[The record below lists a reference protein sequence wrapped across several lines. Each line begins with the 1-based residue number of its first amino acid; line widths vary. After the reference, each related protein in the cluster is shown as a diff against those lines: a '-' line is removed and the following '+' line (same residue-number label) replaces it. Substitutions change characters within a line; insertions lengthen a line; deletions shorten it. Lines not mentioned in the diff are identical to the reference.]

1 MEAKSPLSLNSA
13 VLKNALPTDGQTDG
27 QMDGRMDGWTDGWMD
42 GWMDGQMDRRM
53 DRWMGR
59 WMDTCPYV
67 RAYLLIDGQI
77 GRTNW

>member
-1 MEAKSPLSLNSA
+1 
-13 VLKNALPTDGQTDG
+13 
-27 QMDGRMDGWTDGWMD
+27 MDGWTDGWMD
-42 GWMDGQMDRRM
+42 GWTDGQTDRWM